1 MKKYNIKKVL
11 LCVLLSIM
19 MVATLGVLCSCD
31 EPEPPSLPTPPPTNE
46 VTLTINKNRTDL
58 IIGQY
63 EKLKATLENS
73 KENITWSSTNPQ
85 VATVSNTGMV
95 TGVSVGTSK
104 IIARASDLSAECVV
118 SVGLGN
124 YVPEIQME
132 SFSGDSVSIA
142 TVDTVNLRGEIKFN
156 GKSYSDAYFSY
167 QLSDA
172 SAGEIV
178 NGIFTPFKRGEVQI
192 TISAI
197 WRGLDSN
204 TLPTLTKTVTI
215 NANKNITFFVNGS
228 EPSDIELYTRSNWGN
243 KTFTVSVPFKPTA
256 YVDGQEVECEISS
269 LSTEK
274 IVQWNTQTLSAV
286 KKGETTL
293 KLSCVDGGR
302 EYSTRIK
309 VNVLRP
315 VVDFGETFTGLSL
328 IDGNIDV
335 EKLFGEGAVLLDA
348 YQNGAPLEVR
358 NNCVIGIK
366 TQRTGLTTTEVT
378 VYTEDV
384 GYNVTLKGYTKI
396 IRTKEDLKIFEVR
409 TSSPFYNETTDTVTI
424 DGYFYLANDITEKG
438 DTITH
443 SNSYVELR
451 TSNYEYPNGFN
462 GVLEGNGHKITFESG
477 VHGFFGNLLGNSVV
491 RNVAFTDVTV
501 STSSSFEQMSGAGVV
516 MAHEISARYGATGSF
531 ENVYVGI
538 KTGVQIGIFGARPAW
553 YDIRNVVVEY
563 SEEVRESSRG
573 ARGSLFCEDNYK
585 TERKDNEKEDLD
597 NVFIISSRGTPVE
610 YSWSG
615 GYRAYA
621 KNQIIDDK
629 YQGVAFQYSSVYQCA
644 TRQELKQT
652 ITQYGCNLKNFN
664 SNCWDCSSGTPVWK
678 GLA

>member
-315 VVDFGETFTGLSL
+315 VVDFGETLTGLSL

-443 SNSYVELR
+443 SNSYVEFR

-462 GVLEGNGHKITFESG
+462 GVLEGNGHMITFESG

-516 MAHEISARYGATGSF
+516 MAHEISVRYGATGSF

-585 TERKDNEKEDLD
+585 TERKDNEKEALD